1 MKTSIFTL
9 CLLMVSVAAHASPW
23 PSVQHPPDAL
33 VEVIGEQIRLNG
45 IPMHMARIRSGS
57 APVDMLDHY
66 REALGKPVAH
76 AQVAGT
82 HVLSQRRGDHF
93 ITVSINAT
101 EDGQSEALL
110 SIVDM
115 PAARQA
121 ADRPLGF
128 RLPAGSELL
137 SDLESVDGQISA
149 RQLVLENAH
158 TLRTNLEQLSR
169 SLADRGLTPDG
180 PPLAVDDTAIVQG
193 FHGPTGEA
201 RLVLVRHDGSTR
213 AVLTLRI
220 RRS

>member
-82 HVLSQRRGDHF
+82 HVLSHRAIHP
-93 ITVSINAT
+93 SI
-101 EDGQSEALL
+101 
-110 SIVDM
+110 
-115 PAARQA
+115 AAGISYQT
-121 ADRPLGF
+121 PSFGF
-128 RLPAGSELL
+128 RNTGAPW
-137 SDLESVDGQISA
+137 IS
-149 RQLVLENAH
+149 
-158 TLRTNLEQLSR
+158 
-169 SLADRGLTPDG
+169 
-180 PPLAVDDTAIVQG
+180 
-193 FHGPTGEA
+193 
-201 RLVLVRHDGSTR
+201 
-213 AVLTLRI
+213 
-220 RRS
+220 